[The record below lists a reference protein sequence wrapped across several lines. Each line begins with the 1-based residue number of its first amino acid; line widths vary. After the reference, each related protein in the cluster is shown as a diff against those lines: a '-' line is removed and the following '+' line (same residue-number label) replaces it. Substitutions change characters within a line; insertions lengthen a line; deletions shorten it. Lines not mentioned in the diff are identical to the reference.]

1 MLTLSFAVPSVPF
14 RHPWRNAIAV
24 GRAFDLTRADLQ
36 QHLADVQR
44 RFEYRFCRFHAVFDD
59 DMQVVVQRP
68 DGSLGYQWR
77 NVDQLY
83 DFYYRSGSS
92 RSSN

>member
-1 MLTLSFAVPSVPF
+1 MLTLDSAVSSAPF

-24 GRAFDLTRADLQ
+24 GRAVDLTRADLQ
-36 QHLADVQR
+36 QHLTELQR
-44 RFEYRFCRFHAVFDD
+44 RFGYRFCRFRAVFDD

-77 NVDQLY
+77 NVD
-83 DFYYRSGSS
+83 
-92 RSSN
+92 